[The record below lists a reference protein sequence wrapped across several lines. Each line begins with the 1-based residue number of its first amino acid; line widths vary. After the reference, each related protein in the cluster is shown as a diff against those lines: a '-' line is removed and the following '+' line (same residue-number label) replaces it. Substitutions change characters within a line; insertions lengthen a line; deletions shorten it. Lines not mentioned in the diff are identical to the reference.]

1 MRKILL
7 GILIFPAVFLV
18 GSNFWIH
25 YHFQNS
31 KAEIQQ
37 KLPKI
42 AIVPGASVSSSGPS
56 PILKKRLDKAVELY
70 KENKIQKILLSGDNG
85 TISYNELK
93 PMLLY
98 MLSNDIK
105 PSDLFVDHAGFR
117 TLDSMVRAKKVFLV
131 EYAYFISQPFH
142 FPRATLLA
150 EYAGIKIFP
159 VPASESQTEF
169 GFGYLHLREIFANTL
184 AVIDVYIF
192 KTGPKFLG
200 PTFPISG
207 SGEPTWKGSLL

>member
-1 MRKILL
+1 MKKIIIV
-7 GILIFPAVFLV
+7 ILFVPFIVLT
-18 GSNFWIH
+18 GSNFWIQ
-25 YHFQNS
+25 YHFINAESGNKQN
-31 KAEIQQ
+31 
-37 KLPKI
+37 LPKI

-56 PILKKRLDKAVELY
+56 PILKKRLDKAVEMY

-93 PMLLY
+93 PMLIY

-131 EYAYFISQPFH
+131 QEAFFISQPFH

-159 VPASESQTEF
+159 IPASESQNEFNF
-169 GFGYLHLREIFANTL
+169 GFLHFREIFANTL
-184 AVIDVYIF
+184 AVIDVYLL